1 MNKNNF
7 ISLLNDVTFKYL
19 WKEERSRKWLEK
31 VIKYTTD
38 IDLDGYT
45 LIDNELNGGGD
56 YKDYRLDILMMK
68 DNHFVNIEMN
78 RFTTGRLDSYIMNKN
93 HSYLYRIAGNLYSSG
108 ERYEKKL
115 VTQINFNN
123 CYCPIRRDVGKLIF
137 ELCDKKY
144 EVVIEG
150 IKDYEIYLESYKGIC
165 YNDSDKKNYYLS
177 MFTAKSF
184 DEMNKI
190 AGSDKEA
197 LYIVESLEKLNQDK
211 YFGALYDANVIQK
224 KTENSARYEGYKE
237 GKVDGIK
244 EGKEEGLKEGLE
256 KGANNKT
263 IEIALSLLKNDVDI
277 NIISSST
284 GLSLDEIEN
293 LEQS

>member
-1 MNKNNF
+1 
-7 ISLLNDVTFKYL
+7 
-19 WKEERSRKWLEK
+19 
-31 VIKYTTD
+31 
-38 IDLDGYT
+38 
-45 LIDNELNGGGD
+45 
-56 YKDYRLDILMMK
+56 
-68 DNHFVNIEMN
+68 
-78 RFTTGRLDSYIMNKN
+78 
-93 HSYLYRIAGNLYSSG
+93 
-108 ERYEKKL
+108 
-115 VTQINFNN
+115 
-123 CYCPIRRDVGKLIF
+123 
-137 ELCDKKY
+137 
-144 EVVIEG
+144 
-150 IKDYEIYLESYKGIC
+150 
-165 YNDSDKKNYYLS
+165 

-284 GLSLDEIEN
+284 GLSLEEIEN